1 MTDQDL
7 TNRLR
12 LLRRTVVTFQTEL
25 RHHRV
30 DEQLVSAIDEQME
43 RGIATEKRCA
53 HLRVAVDALRESMIT
68 PRAELWSDTVRACDK
83 LLDAIEAVLVRL
95 R

>member
-12 LLRRTVVTFQTEL
+12 LLRRTVLTFQTEL
-25 RHHRV
+25 RYHRV

-43 RGIATEKRCA
+43 RGIATEGRCR
-53 HLRVAVDALRESMIT
+53 HLCETVDALRESMIT
-68 PRAELWSDTVRACDK
+68 PRTELWADTVRACDK